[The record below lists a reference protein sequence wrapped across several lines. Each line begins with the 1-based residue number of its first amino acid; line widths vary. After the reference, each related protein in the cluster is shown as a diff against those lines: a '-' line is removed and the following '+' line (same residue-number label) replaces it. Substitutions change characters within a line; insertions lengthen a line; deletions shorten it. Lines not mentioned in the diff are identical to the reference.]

1 MHGVNTVAPQPSD
14 NVVGCRLPIPRPLS
28 ERAGRRGCQL
38 GTDPGRSDT
47 AAQRAVRKE
56 PFVADPIRVSGPISG
71 TEKTLTFETGKLA
84 PQSQGA
90 VVATIGGTRVLTT
103 ANAANDVRPGIDF
116 FPLTVDV
123 EERSYAAGKIPGSFF
138 RREGRPSEDAIL
150 TCRLTD
156 RPLRPSFPDG
166 FRNETQIVTTVLGA
180 DQHNPHD
187 VLSINAASAALMISG
202 IPFDGPIG
210 AVRMAYSVDGEW
222 IPHPTYEEGEAGT
235 FELVIAGRQLDNGDV
250 AVMMVEAGGTEK
262 SFYYYDDGAPR
273 VDEAVLADG
282 LEACK
287 VWIKESIALQRQL
300 VASVIATKGAI
311 TPLSFS
317 PVIDYTPEV
326 FSAVEALVSDDI
338 AKAVTIAGKAER
350 NAATSA
356 ASTKAVT
363 ALTAEGG
370 EFEGQEKYVKEAV
383 RSLTKKLVRRRIV
396 DEGLRIDGRGT
407 TDLRPVSAEVGVLP
421 TAHGS
426 GLFQRG
432 ETQVLNVLTMAMP
445 RMNQMIDSLSPND
458 SKRYLH
464 HYNMPPWANG
474 ETGRVG
480 SPKRR
485 EIGHGA
491 LAARAVLPVVPSQED
506 FAYTLRL
513 VSEVMSSNGST
524 SMASVCS
531 SSLSLMDAGVPT
543 RGAVAGIAMG
553 LIKDG
558 ETYTTLTDILGAE
571 DAFGDMDFKVAGTA
585 DAITALQLDT
595 KIDGIPADVLKAA
608 LDQAKV
614 ARLQIL
620 EVMNATISKSRDEVA
635 ETAPKIST
643 IFIPMD
649 KIGEVIGPK
658 GKVINTIQQETGA
671 DISVDD
677 DGAQGIVTIGAVEAW
692 RMEEAKAAIL
702 AIVDPPKAE
711 IGKTYLGRVV
721 NITKFGAFVNIL
733 PGRDGLVHISKL
745 GRGKR
750 INAVE
755 DVLGLGDEIEVTV
768 EEIDDRG
775 KVSLVPAGDL
785 PESAP
790 GGGDGAASAP
800 SAGSAPRA
808 SDHETVSFEETFD
821 AQLASEFGDL
831 GPASERPREDDDRG
845 DRGRG
850 GDRSRSGS
858 RDRGSRDRAGGRR
871 HR

>member
-1 MHGVNTVAPQPSD
+1 M
-14 NVVGCRLPIPRPLS
+14 
-28 ERAGRRGCQL
+28 
-38 GTDPGRSDT
+38 
-47 AAQRAVRKE
+47 
-56 PFVADPIRVSGPISG
+56 ADPIRVSGPISG
-71 TEKTLTFETGKLA
+71 TDKTLSFETGKLA

-90 VVATIGGTRVLTT
+90 VVATIGGTTVLTT
-103 ANAANDVRPGIDF
+103 ANAADDVRPGVDF

-123 EERSYAAGKIPGSFF
+123 EERSYAIGKIPGSFF

-156 RPLRPSFPDG
+156 RPLRPSFPKG
-166 FRNETQIVTTVLGA
+166 FRNETQVVTNVLGA
-180 DQHNPHD
+180 DHQQPYD

-210 AVRMAYSVDGEW
+210 AVRIAYSQGGDW
-222 IPHPTYEEGEAGT
+222 IPHPTYDEGNEGT
-235 FELVIAGRQLDNGDV
+235 FELVVAGRELDNGDV

-262 SFYYYDDGAPR
+262 SFEYYATGAKV
-273 VDEAVLADG
+273 VDEAVLASG

-300 VASVIATKGAI
+300 VASVIATNGPI
-311 TPLSFS
+311 TQLEFTA
-317 PVIDYTPEV
+317 VVDYTDDV
-326 FSAVEALVSDDI
+326 FAAVERVATDDL
-338 AKAVTIAGKAER
+338 AKAVTIAGKHER
-350 NAATSA
+350 NEATDAVKASALAALAGTSDA
-356 ASTKAVT
+356 P
-363 ALTAEGG
+363 G
-370 EFEGQEKYVKEAV
+370 EFAGKEKEIKEAV
-383 RSLTKKLVRRRIV
+383 RSLTKKLVRKRIV
-396 DEGLRIDGRGT
+396 EEGLRIDGRGLA
-407 TDLRPVSAEVGVLP
+407 DLRPVSAEVGLLP

-432 ETQVLNVLTMAMP
+432 ETQVLDVCTLAMP
-445 RMNQMIDSLSPND
+445 RMNQLVDTLNPETT
-458 SKRYLH
+458 KRFLH

-491 LAARAVLPVVPSQED
+491 LAGRAILPILPNQEE

-513 VSEVMSSNGST
+513 VSEVLSSNGST
-524 SMASVCS
+524 SMGSVCA
-531 SSLSLMDAGVPT
+531 SSLSLMDAGVPIK
-543 RGAVAGIAMG
+543 APVAGIAMG
-553 LIKDG
+553 LVYAEGK
-558 ETYTTLTDILGAE
+558 YTTLTDILGAE

-595 KIDGIPADVLKAA
+595 KIDGIPADVLTAA

-620 EVMNATISKSRDEVA
+620 EVMNAALAAPRDEVA
-635 ETAPKIST
+635 PSAPKITT
-643 IFIPMD
+643 IHIPID
-649 KIGEVIGPK
+649 KVGEVIGPK
-658 GKVINTIQQETGA
+658 GKVINTIQSETGA

-711 IGKTYLGRVV
+711 LNKVYNGRVV

-755 DVLGLGDEIEVTV
+755 DVLSLGQEIEVRV
-768 EEIDDRG
+768 DEIDDKG
-775 KVSLVPAGDL
+775 KVSLSPVGDGPEVAEGAGD
-785 PESAP
+785 A
-790 GGGDGAASAP
+790 GAG
-800 SAGSAPRA
+800 AGAWCWCGRRQRQRRRRERVVRGRVRRRA
-808 SDHETVSFEETFD
+808 RRR
-821 AQLASEFGDL
+821 AG
-831 GPASERPREDDDRG
+831 RPRSG
-845 DRGRG
+845 DRIDGIRCRREPRRARRWSWSWRG
-850 GDRSRSGS
+850 PQWRSWR
-858 RDRGSRDRAGGRR
+858 
-871 HR
+871 